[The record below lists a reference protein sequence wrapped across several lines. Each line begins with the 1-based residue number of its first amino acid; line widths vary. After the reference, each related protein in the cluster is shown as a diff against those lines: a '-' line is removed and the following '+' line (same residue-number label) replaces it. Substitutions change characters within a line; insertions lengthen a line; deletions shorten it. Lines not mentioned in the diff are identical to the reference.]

1 MNVDER
7 FEHLPSGVTEQMLRE
22 LDGTGVGG
30 KQIKPVDMRKYRHRK
45 RL

>member
-1 MNVDER
+1 VAER
-7 FEHLPSGVTEQMLRE
+7 FKQLASGVNEQMSHE
-22 LDGTGVGG
+22 LDDTGVGG